1 MDGERAVGDGAER
14 MSRELYLA
22 IHAAEFP
29 AQALLR
35 LRPELHAQPVAVLDG
50 PALQQTVCSL
60 NRHALQRGVVHG
72 ITRLEAEGIAGL
84 QPMARSTA
92 EEESAHAVL
101 LECAAQFSPRIEET
115 SRGTACAFVL
125 DVGGSE
131 RLFGPADTLAAQLGR
146 AAAGV
151 GFRVAIAVSENFY
164 AARMKAAST
173 PGIHIIAS
181 GEEARAL
188 EKLTLALLDLSIDQ
202 SETFAKWG
210 IRTLC
215 QLAALP
221 EVELVSRFGPAA
233 SRWRALAAG
242 VAAHN
247 FQPIEPA
254 LELREFCEFE
264 SPVEE
269 IDSLLFVAARMI
281 EALVAR
287 ASSRSLAVASL
298 AIEMRLEGGQ
308 THRLTLHPAIPSADR
323 KFLLKLLH
331 LEAAT
336 HPPQAAVLSLAIEA
350 VSGHTSKVQLGLF
363 APQTPEP
370 SHLDVTL
377 ARIRA
382 IVGEDRVGTPALE
395 DTHRPHSFQMQA
407 LRAAEQDRSYAQP
420 AARIALRRVRP
431 PRPIQVTMRGEKPAA
446 FRDGDECF
454 SIASAY
460 GPWRSSGCWWSLD
473 AWDAEEWD
481 VEAADRD
488 GVARGCL
495 LVRDRLR
502 NVWQL
507 EAFLD

>member
-14 MSRELYLA
+14 MSRKLYLA

-35 LRPELHAQPVAVLDG
+35 LRPELRAQPVAVLDG

-60 NRHALQRGVVHG
+60 NRNAVQRGAVHG
-72 ITRLEAEGIAGL
+72 MTRLEAESIAGL

-92 EEESAHAVL
+92 EEESARAVL

-115 SRGTACAFVL
+115 SSGTACAFVL
-125 DVGGSE
+125 DVVGSE
-131 RLFGPADTLAAQLGR
+131 RLFGPADALAAQLR
-146 AAAGV
+146 WAASGG
-151 GFRVAIAVSENFY
+151 GFHVAIAVSENFH

-173 PGIHIIAS
+173 RGIHVIAS

-188 EKLTLALLDLSIDQ
+188 EKLPLALLDLSSDQ
-202 SETFAKWG
+202 SETFAMWG
-210 IRTLC
+210 IRTLG

-221 EVELVSRFGPAA
+221 EVELVSRFGSAA

-242 VAAHN
+242 AAAHN
-247 FQPIEPA
+247 FQPIEPT
-254 LELREFCEFE
+254 LELRELCEFE

-281 EALVAR
+281 DSLVTR
-287 ASSRSLAVASL
+287 ASARSLAVASL
-298 AIEMRLEGGQ
+298 AIEMRLEGGEM
-308 THRLTLHPAIPSADR
+308 HRLTLHPAIPSTDR

-331 LEAAT
+331 LEAAA

-350 VSGHTSKVQLGLF
+350 GSGHTSKVQLGLF

-382 IVGEDRVGTPALE
+382 IVGKDRVGAPVLE
-395 DTHRPHSFQMQA
+395 DTHRPHSFEMRAFHAEESGRGA
-407 LRAAEQDRSYAQP
+407 LPRT
-420 AARIALRRVRP
+420 ARIALRRVRP
-431 PRPIQVTMRGEKPAA
+431 PRPVHVTLRGEKPAA
-446 FRDGDECF
+446 FRDGGNFF
-454 SIASAY
+454 SIATAY
-460 GPWRSSGCWWSLD
+460 GPWQSSGCWWSLD

-481 VEAADRD
+481 VLAADRD
-488 GVARGCL
+488 GVALGCL

-502 NVWQL
+502 NLWQL